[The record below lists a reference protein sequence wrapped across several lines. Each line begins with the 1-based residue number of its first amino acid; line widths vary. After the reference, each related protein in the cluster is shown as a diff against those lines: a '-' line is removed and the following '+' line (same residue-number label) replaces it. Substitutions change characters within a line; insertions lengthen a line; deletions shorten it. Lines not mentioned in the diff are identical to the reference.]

1 MEDRDITME
10 EYVQYETEKALR
22 NGKVYNWKTATYGK
36 IWYDEGVYYLRFFEM
51 KFPTII
57 YNDALTSELEF
68 SSESTVSP
76 QHVDAVNLKYETS
89 LSEYDDE
96 EYNVMSNNDI
106 FPFNIFS
113 VNDSELDADNDD
125 GKIDIKQSSGDISIK
140 PFSNVISI
148 DVGTYAQG
156 SNKLLETS
164 HDTSSKFFKTNTF
177 INELIINIVTWS
189 YLNEE
194 MLINIIKNLY
204 VPFGIPFD
212 PKLFYK
218 DRI

>member
-1 MEDRDITME
+1 M
-10 EYVQYETEKALR
+10 KLR
-22 NGKVYNWKTATYGK
+22 KLLNPRGKVYNWKTATYGK

-76 QHVDAVNLKYETS
+76 QHVDAVNMKYETS

-140 PFSNVISI
+140 PLPNVSN
-148 DVGTYAQG
+148 T
-156 SNKLLETS
+156 K
-164 HDTSSKFFKTNTF
+164 
-177 INELIINIVTWS
+177 
-189 YLNEE
+189 
-194 MLINIIKNLY
+194 
-204 VPFGIPFD
+204 D
-212 PKLFYK
+212 PKTWIR
-218 DRI
+218 RIDLMHLLDD